1 MDIAFVESNKTGS
14 GYEAIAAA
22 KAKGL
27 GVTFITKN
35 LDYYLRPGAL
45 PFPGESVSQVVT
57 CDTDDADAIAAAV
70 RQLAVPPVALV
81 AVGEWHLV
89 AAAQANA
96 KLGLRGPDPRAVMA
110 GRDKYLARRL
120 CERAGVPVPGYACLT
135 APEPLPDVRPPCVV
149 KPVDDSMSHGV
160 RLCHSAAEVRE
171 HARRLL
177 SDTHN
182 IRGQRKAP
190 MVLVEEYLD
199 GQEVSVEAFVFAG
212 RTTVV
217 AITRKLLTDPP
228 VFFELGHVVPMEL
241 GGDVA
246 VACELMVRS
255 VVDAIGYDF
264 GAVHA
269 ELRLTPNGP
278 RLVEINCR
286 LAGDQ
291 ITRLVLLATGVDM
304 AGVLIDLYRGIA
316 PPFPPANRRGAA
328 IVFLP
333 SAPGSVED
341 VTGVAEAWA
350 MPGVVEAAVYVAKGD
365 KLSRKDS
372 NVDRIGHVIAIGA
385 DGSSALGNAQ
395 AAARSVHV
403 DIDEPA
409 R

>member
-14 GYEAIAAA
+14 GYEAMVAA

-35 LDYYLRPGAL
+35 LDYYLRPGSLA
-45 PFPGESVSQVVT
+45 FPGESVSEVIT

-70 RQLAVPPVALV
+70 LQLAVPPVALV

-96 KLGLRGPDPRAVMA
+96 KLGLRGPDPRGVMA

-120 CERAGVPVPGYACLT
+120 CELAGVPVPAYACLT
-135 APEPLPDVRPPCVV
+135 TPESLPDVRPPCVV

-228 VFFELGHVVPMEL
+228 LFFELGHAVPMEL
-241 GGDVA
+241 DADVA
-246 VACELMVRS
+246 AQCELMVGS

-269 ELRLTPNGP
+269 ELRLTPSGP

-291 ITRLVLLATGVDM
+291 ITKLVLLATGVDM

-316 PPFPPANRRGAA
+316 PPPSPASQRGAA
-328 IVFLP
+328 IAFLP
-333 SAPGSVED
+333 STPGSVD
-341 VTGVAEAWA
+341 DITGLAEACA

-365 KLSRKDS
+365 ELSRKDS
-372 NVDRIGHVIAIGA
+372 NIDRIGHVIATGA
-385 DGSSALGNAQ
+385 DGSSALGCAQ
-395 AAARSVHV
+395 AAARAIHV
-403 DIDEPA
+403 DIDESA